1 MRRSDLAL
9 AAGLSAAFAAGLYLL
24 DAARPTR
31 AVSVIHPKITAPTAV
46 EQAGLSSRP
55 APVPLHFKHRAAFG
69 SVTVE
74 GLIEAAASEPS
85 PESATPDL
93 PETVDPDAVAAR
105 MAAEADGYRD
115 VKILKR
121 GSDGNWRVS
130 GLRGRTTVLL
140 TVDANGSVSAD

>member
-9 AAGLSAAFAAGLYLL
+9 AAGLSAAFVAGLHLL
-24 DAARPTR
+24 DAARPARDGVRVT
-31 AVSVIHPKITAPTAV
+31 HPRIAAPVAA

-55 APVPLHFKHRAAFG
+55 APVPLHLKHRPAFG
-69 SVTVE
+69 SLTVE
-74 GLIEAAASEPS
+74 GLIEAASVENA
-85 PESATPDL
+85 APDL

-105 MAAEADGYRD
+105 TAAEADGYRD

-121 GSDGNWRVS
+121 GPDGNWRVS

-140 TVDANGSVSAD
+140 TVDANGAVSAD

>member
-9 AAGLSAAFAAGLYLL
+9 VAGLSAAFAAGLYLL

-31 AVSVIHPKITAPTAV
+31 AVSVTHPKVA
-46 EQAGLSSRP
+46 
-55 APVPLHFKHRAAFG
+55 APVPLHFKHRPAFG

-85 PESATPDL
+85 TESATPDL

-121 GSDGNWRVS
+121 GPDGNWRVS

-140 TVDANGSVSAD
+140 TVDANGAVSAD